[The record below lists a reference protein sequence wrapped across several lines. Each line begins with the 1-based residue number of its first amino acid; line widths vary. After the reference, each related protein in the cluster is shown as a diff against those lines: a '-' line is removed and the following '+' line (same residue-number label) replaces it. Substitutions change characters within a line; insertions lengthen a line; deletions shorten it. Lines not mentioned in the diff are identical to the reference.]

1 MKVTM
6 YTKSGCPNCVIAK
19 NLIDSLNIDYEE
31 VDVEVGDRLA
41 ILLAARPEARQMPQI
56 WVNDQYV
63 GGLAGLQ
70 AALKQVCPPC
80 NGRCNQG
87 RDCPARNK

>member
-19 NLIDSLNIDYEE
+19 NLINSINIEYEE

-70 AALKQVCPPC
+70 TALKKL
-80 NGRCNQG
+80 GII
-87 RDCPARNK
+87 

>member
-1 MKVTM
+1 M
-6 YTKSGCPNCVIAK
+6 YTKVGCPNCVIAK
-19 NLIDSLNIDYEE
+19 NLIDSLNIEYEE
-31 VDVEVGDRLA
+31 VDVMVGDRLA

-70 AALKQVCPPC
+70 AALKQVF
-80 NGRCNQG
+80 
-87 RDCPARNK
+87 DKKI

>member
-19 NLIDSLNIDYEE
+19 NLINSINLEYEE

-70 AALKQVCPPC
+70 TALKKL
-80 NGRCNQG
+80 GII
-87 RDCPARNK
+87 